1 MIPSQDLK
9 DELEISQ
16 GKQGGGGEL
25 AVFQEEKNVPDKR
38 NSMFKGAGRRSRA
51 AKRSGNQR

>member
-1 MIPSQDLK
+1 MSKCCENSRPCADGRRQAQTVILNQDLK

-25 AVFQEEKNVPDKR
+25 AVFQE
-38 NSMFKGAGRRSRA
+38 
-51 AKRSGNQR
+51 